1 MMKKAPQSVD
11 PFYRAGNWRNVV
23 VLWAGTNDIALWN
36 HATAWIYQELERYAA
51 ERRAQGFTV
60 VVLTLLPRSDV
71 AVQVVPDFETR
82 RQGLNQMIRSNWE
95 EFADLMIDIG
105 ADDRVG
111 QAGDE
116 RNRTY
121 YTADRVHLNDNG
133 QQLVAGIVGAELQR
147 LEDWAGL
154 RH

>member
-1 MMKKAPQSVD
+1 
-11 PFYRAGNWRNVV
+11 
-23 VLWAGTNDIALWN
+23 
-36 HATAWIYQELERYAA
+36 
-51 ERRAQGFTV
+51 
-60 VVLTLLPRSDV
+60 
-71 AVQVVPDFETR
+71 
-82 RQGLNQMIRSNWE
+82 MIRSNWE